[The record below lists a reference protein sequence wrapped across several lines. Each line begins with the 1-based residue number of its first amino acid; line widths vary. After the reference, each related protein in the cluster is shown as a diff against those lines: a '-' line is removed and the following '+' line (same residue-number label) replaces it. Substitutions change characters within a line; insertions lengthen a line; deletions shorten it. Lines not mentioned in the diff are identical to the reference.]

1 MFFRKFAD
9 QSGELN
15 KKHINT
21 KIINWKQL
29 DQTST
34 TDNE

>member
-21 KIINWKQL
+21 KNYQL
-29 DQTST
+29 ETAGPNKYNRQ
-34 TDNE
+34 

>member
-1 MFFRKFAD
+1 MFFRKFVN